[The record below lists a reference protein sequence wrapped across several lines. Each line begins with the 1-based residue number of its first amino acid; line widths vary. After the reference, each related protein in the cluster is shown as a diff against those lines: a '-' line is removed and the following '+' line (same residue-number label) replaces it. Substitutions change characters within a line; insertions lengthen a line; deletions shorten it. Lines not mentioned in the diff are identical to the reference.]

1 MEIIQRNFFRL
12 LRSGAFADDEL
23 LEPMS
28 AFKWR
33 RLYQMVEVQGV
44 ADVFLRGVQ
53 KHHGEQGLNMPEEI
67 LLRAGQ
73 DAQKQQSLAELVSRK
88 VGMSMGM
95 LNKRYVKLLDGER
108 HSIDTSVETMD
119 LLRLLVVNEQDFLN
133 HGINMRGIIF
143 LGRYLREKGD
153 RVDFVKLDNWL
164 LRLHLQ
170 RMAQLQGSILI
181 SVFDFEPDE
190 LPFVHREEPAAFKL
204 AVSSVSNLVKDT
216 AQEWHF
222 RQTRTGFV
230 SNNSAVLRRNLR
242 RSFRY
247 LPYATLETVSN
258 FFNNFARSLKE
269 IEE

>member
-53 KHHGEQGLNMPEEI
+53 KHSGEQGLNMPEEI

-190 LPFVHREEPAAFKL
+190 LPFVHLDVAL
-204 AVSSVSNLVKDT
+204 
-216 AQEWHF
+216 
-222 RQTRTGFV
+222 
-230 SNNSAVLRRNLR
+230 
-242 RSFRY
+242 
-247 LPYATLETVSN
+247 
-258 FFNNFARSLKE
+258 
-269 IEE
+269 

>member
-12 LRSGAFADDEL
+12 LRSGPFADDEL

-53 KHHGEQGLNMPEEI
+53 KHSGEQGLNMPEEI

-143 LGRYLREKGD
+143 LAATFGRR
-153 RVDFVKLDNWL
+153 
-164 LRLHLQ
+164 
-170 RMAQLQGSILI
+170 ATGSI
-181 SVFDFEPDE
+181 SSNSTTGCY
-190 LPFVHREEPAAFKL
+190 AFICS
-204 AVSSVSNLVKDT
+204 AWPSCRVVSSSRSSTSNLT
-216 AQEWHF
+216 NC
-222 RQTRTGFV
+222 RLCT
-230 SNNSAVLRRNLR
+230 
-242 RSFRY
+242 
-247 LPYATLETVSN
+247 
-258 FFNNFARSLKE
+258 ARSLQPSS
-269 IEE
+269 

>member
-53 KHHGEQGLNMPEEI
+53 KHSGEQGLNMPEEI
-67 LLRAGQ
+67 LLRAEE

-190 LPFVHREEPAAFKL
+190 LPFVHLDVAL
-204 AVSSVSNLVKDT
+204 
-216 AQEWHF
+216 
-222 RQTRTGFV
+222 
-230 SNNSAVLRRNLR
+230 
-242 RSFRY
+242 
-247 LPYATLETVSN
+247 
-258 FFNNFARSLKE
+258 
-269 IEE
+269 

>member
-53 KHHGEQGLNMPEEI
+53 KHSGEQGLNMPEEI

-143 LGRYLREKGD
+143 LGRYLRKKGD

-190 LPFVHREEPAAFKL
+190 LPFVHREEACSLQVSRQQREQPGQGYGTGMAFPPDEDGICQQQFCRPA
-204 AVSSVSNLVKDT
+204 SQS
-216 AQEWHF
+216 
-222 RQTRTGFV
+222 QTEFP
-230 SNNSAVLRRNLR
+230 
-242 RSFRY
+242 
-247 LPYATLETVSN
+247 LP
-258 FFNNFARSLKE
+258 SLCDAGDGE
-269 IEE
+269 QLF

>member
-53 KHHGEQGLNMPEEI
+53 KHSGEQGLNMPEEI
-67 LLRAGQ
+67 LLRAEE

-190 LPFVHREEPAAFKL
+190 LPFVHRESLQP
-204 AVSSVSNLVKDT
+204 SS
-216 AQEWHF
+216 
-222 RQTRTGFV
+222 
-230 SNNSAVLRRNLR
+230 
-242 RSFRY
+242 
-247 LPYATLETVSN
+247 
-258 FFNNFARSLKE
+258 
-269 IEE
+269 

>member
-67 LLRAGQ
+67 LLRAEE

-95 LNKRYVKLLDGER
+95 LNKRYVKLLEG
-108 HSIDTSVETMD
+108 
-119 LLRLLVVNEQDFLN
+119 
-133 HGINMRGIIF
+133 
-143 LGRYLREKGD
+143 
-153 RVDFVKLDNWL
+153 
-164 LRLHLQ
+164 LHC
-170 RMAQLQGSILI
+170 
-181 SVFDFEPDE
+181 
-190 LPFVHREEPAAFKL
+190 
-204 AVSSVSNLVKDT
+204 
-216 AQEWHF
+216 
-222 RQTRTGFV
+222 
-230 SNNSAVLRRNLR
+230 
-242 RSFRY
+242 
-247 LPYATLETVSN
+247 
-258 FFNNFARSLKE
+258 
-269 IEE
+269 

>member
-67 LLRAGQ
+67 LLRAEQ

-190 LPFVHREEPAAFKL
+190 LPPDEDGICQQQFCRPA
-204 AVSSVSNLVKDT
+204 SQS
-216 AQEWHF
+216 
-222 RQTRTGFV
+222 QTE
-230 SNNSAVLRRNLR
+230 
-242 RSFRY
+242 
-247 LPYATLETVSN
+247 LPLP
-258 FFNNFARSLKE
+258 SLCDAGDGE
-269 IEE
+269 QLF

>member
-53 KHHGEQGLNMPEEI
+53 KHSGEQGLNMPEEI
-67 LLRAGQ
+67 LLRAEQ

-143 LGRYLREKGD
+143 SWPLPSGEGRPGR
-153 RVDFVKLDNWL
+153 
-164 LRLHLQ
+164 
-170 RMAQLQGSILI
+170 
-181 SVFDFEPDE
+181 
-190 LPFVHREEPAAFKL
+190 
-204 AVSSVSNLVKDT
+204 
-216 AQEWHF
+216 F
-222 RQTRTGFV
+222 RQTRQLVATP
-230 SNNSAVLRRNLR
+230 SSAAHGPV
-242 RSFRY
+242 
-247 LPYATLETVSN
+247 AG
-258 FFNNFARSLKE
+258 
-269 IEE
+269 

>member
-53 KHHGEQGLNMPEEI
+53 KHREEQGMNMPEEI
-67 LLRAGQ
+67 LLRAEE

-95 LNKRYVKLLDGER
+95 LNKRYVKLLEGER

-181 SVFDFEPDE
+181 SVFDFEPD
-190 LPFVHREEPAAFKL
+190 
-204 AVSSVSNLVKDT
+204 
-216 AQEWHF
+216 
-222 RQTRTGFV
+222 
-230 SNNSAVLRRNLR
+230 
-242 RSFRY
+242 
-247 LPYATLETVSN
+247 
-258 FFNNFARSLKE
+258 
-269 IEE
+269 